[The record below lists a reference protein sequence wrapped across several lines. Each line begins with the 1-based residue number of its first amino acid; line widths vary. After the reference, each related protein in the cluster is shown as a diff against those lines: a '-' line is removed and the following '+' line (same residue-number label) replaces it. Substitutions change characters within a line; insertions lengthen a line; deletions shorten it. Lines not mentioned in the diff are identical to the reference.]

1 MPGGV
6 GSPTGNPLSALE
18 MTRLALFKMYNQ
30 QAAAASGGGGGPIG
44 PGGPGGAPQVDVGR
58 AMAEQQAR
66 AALAAAAA
74 RENDNKENAAV
85 GVNHQGHRRHGPQ
98 DNNLDVA
105 EDDAPATA
113 AAEVGGVA
121 ASKMAAP
128 RDDEAS
134 CSPPPMKRER
144 RVSRPSEERRRTYA
158 RSPVGNSGVGAN
170 IRISSR
176 GKSTRRRSTK
186 PCPLSLLFLPFPGD
200 SGDSSLVVS
209 LEINSVMY
217 QGVLFAQPKS
227 DKAASGH
234 FPTSTSSATAAAAA
248 AVAAASSSS
257 SPAVSPTAITM
268 TNAAASATEGANQ
281 NNGGGTERPLS
292 HEART

>member
-1 MPGGV
+1 M
-6 GSPTGNPLSALE
+6 
-18 MTRLALFKMYNQ
+18 
-30 QAAAASGGGGGPIG
+30 
-44 PGGPGGAPQVDVGR
+44 
-58 AMAEQQAR
+58 
-66 AALAAAAA
+66 
-74 RENDNKENAAV
+74 
-85 GVNHQGHRRHGPQ
+85 
-98 DNNLDVA
+98 
-105 EDDAPATA
+105 
-113 AAEVGGVA
+113 
-121 ASKMAAP
+121 
-128 RDDEAS
+128 
-134 CSPPPMKRER
+134 
-144 RVSRPSEERRRTYA
+144 
-158 RSPVGNSGVGAN
+158 
-170 IRISSR
+170 
-176 GKSTRRRSTK
+176 
-186 PCPLSLLFLPFPGD
+186 PFPGD

-248 AVAAASSSS
+248 VAAASSSS